1 MTNSCSPILKLPA
14 ILPVPAVPIE
24 FLLIVK
30 VVAVTVPFAV
40 ILPFEYILLLAFT
53 TLAFTIS
60 ILALEVTN
68 KLPIVV
74 VLSIRTESPVT
85 VTIFALPAAE
95 IVTFALGATCTLL
108 VPLTIADP
116 AAIVKLVNKK
126 PSP

>member
-1 MTNSCSPILKLPA
+1 M
-14 ILPVPAVPIE
+14 
-24 FLLIVK
+24 
-30 VVAVTVPFAV
+30 
-40 ILPFEYILLLAFT
+40 AFT